1 MATGFSVIKTAQT
14 LAGKPVLKV
23 HVVRDEGNG
32 NAEMVQI
39 ACPDK
44 VEQDRI
50 AAQLTELLD
59 ELVPRT

>member
-1 MATGFSVIKTAQT
+1 MATGFSVIKTSQT
-14 LAGKPVLKV
+14 LAGNPVLKV

-44 VEQDRI
+44 AEQDRI
-50 AAQLTELLD
+50 AAELNELLS
-59 ELVPRT
+59 ELTPKA